1 MAYFVWRKLTR
12 LIMPRATG
20 ASMPLPALPL
30 RAVGYTVSIYLLVA
44 TIMIPLILAR
54 VNRSI
59 GQSDIVKAGQ
69 EPLQSHSTLNVRCI
83 APATSA

>member
-30 RAVGYTVSIYLLVA
+30 RAVGYTISIYLLVA

-54 VNRSI
+54 VNW
-59 GQSDIVKAGQ
+59 QQ
-69 EPLQSHSTLNVRCI
+69 L
-83 APATSA
+83 